1 MVSGVRVVFFFV
13 KRSNAGSRWFKVFRV
28 WSEGPISAR
37 HGGEAG
43 GERDTERKCDINPNK

>member
-43 GERDTERKCDINPNK
+43 GERDAERKRDINPNK